1 VNAGFVEEGEIM
13 RLPRALELT
22 VAVTALVLI
31 GARIAVA
38 QTTREPAVLRESGEI
53 RGTVSFC
60 GTQGSNGVQVH
71 LAGKSFSVTTGPSGE
86 FQFFYVPAGPYTLVV
101 QVPGLA
107 PTTQAIDV
115 VAKQVTLLGTI
126 AACPDN
132 DHDGHTV
139 ATDCNDNNPSIN
151 PAAAE
156 SCDGH
161 DNDCDG
167 TVDEACPTCT
177 DADNDGFKAQPSCG
191 TAVDCNDGKATINPA
206 ASELCDGIDNN
217 CNGTI
222 DEGFHLDTD
231 EQNCGSCGFVCPAGD
246 LAPLCNAGVC
256 RHPFLEEV
264 CNGIDDDGNSFI
276 DDGLGIVTCGVGAC
290 RTQVAACL
298 EGLPQTCTP
307 SAPANEVCNGVDD
320 DCDGTTDEG
329 CGVVCMQPL
338 LNCGNSCVDT
348 MANVNHCGACGES
361 CSLPNATPSCVV
373 GTCRVQSC
381 NSGFYDCDGNATN
394 GCESTTQ
401 CQLSAS
407 PIDR

>member
-1 VNAGFVEEGEIM
+1 
-13 RLPRALELT
+13 
-22 VAVTALVLI
+22 
-31 GARIAVA
+31 
-38 QTTREPAVLRESGEI
+38 VLRESGEI

-167 TVDEACPTCT
+167 TVDEACQTCT
-177 DADNDGFKAQPSCG
+177 DTDNDGFRAQPSCG
-191 TAVDCNDGKATINPA
+191 TTVDCNDTNPTIHPA

-217 CNGTI
+217 CTATI
-222 DEGFHLDTD
+222 DEGFDLATD
-231 EQNCGSCGFVCPAGD
+231 MQNCGACGHVCPMGSA
-246 LAPLCNAGVC
+246 CNAGQC
-256 RHPFLEEV
+256 QMGSQEV
-264 CNGIDDDGNSFI
+264 CNNIDDDGNGLV
-276 DDGLGIVTCGVGAC
+276 DDGLGLVTCGVGAC
-290 RTQVAACL
+290 QTQAAACL
-298 EGLPQTCTP
+298 GGLPQTCTP
-307 SAPANEVCNGVDD
+307 LSPTNEVCNGVDD

-329 CGVVCMQPL
+329 CSLTCTQPL
-338 LNCGNSCVDT
+338 LNCNNSCVDINS
-348 MANVNHCGACGES
+348 NVNHCGGCGQS
-361 CSLPNATPSCVV
+361 CALPNATPACVAAACRILSC
-373 GTCRVQSC
+373 SI
-381 NSGFYDCDGNATN
+381 GFFDCDGNATN

-401 CQLSAS
+401 CQSSAS